1 MYVGR
6 YYFDRKKWIASINR
20 FKFVIDN
27 YETTIYTEEAL
38 HRLVEL
44 HYKIGLVDE
53 SKKYAA
59 VLGYNYQS
67 GDWYEVSYQIFN
79 KEFEP
84 KDNNIKLKKSNFI
97 FKKFKNLFEN

>member
-38 HRLVEL
+38 HRLVEIYYL
-44 HYKIGLVDE
+44 LGLE
-53 SKKYAA
+53 SEAKKYANL
-59 VLGYNYQS
+59 LGYNYQS
-67 GDWYEVSYQIFN
+67 SKWYQQSYSIFDKNYQIIEI
-79 KEFEP
+79 K
-84 KDNNIKLKKSNFI
+84 KDEKY
-97 FKKFKNLFEN
+97 